1 MSDKFVLSTKA
12 NYFYSTVNRIQ
23 QNSNT
28 AGLYLG
34 LLRTPAD
41 FDNSTYKGT
50 HISASGVATTGR
62 QRSYRRPLGDNINP
76 TWNNPLWTT
85 NEQKAPNTVQRFAF
99 SSNLNYSPVKWLQL
113 DLRGGLDGYTDDRTY
128 FSPIGSAA
136 FNTGRLES
144 EIFKNSEVNLDL
156 IGRTEFGKLMDG
168 QIGINGT
175 LGFNINDRT
184 RYSDFAS
191 SQIFLLPSDIQNFSN
206 SRSPYEVNNN
216 KNQIRSNRLYGI
228 LTMDYD
234 DQVFV
239 NLSGTQEAASSVA
252 GTYFYPSADLAWQFT
267 KSIIPANDILSFGK
281 IRLSYGQVGVQPAA
295 Y

>member
-1 MSDKFVLSTKA
+1 SSSYSIDEINKRHPLQSTFGQGAAGVFIEGGANSWGDKIANRSGEADALNIAGQRFEGDNGRIVYPITKKNSKQTFVDENFNQVFQQGFVTDNNITFSGGGAKTNNYFSVGYLTQEGIVKNSEYTRATVRFNNQTFMSDKFVLTTKA
-12 NYFYSTVNRIQ
+12 NYVYSTGNRIQ

-128 FSPIGSAA
+128 FSPKVQLHSI
-136 FNTGRLES
+136 LE
-144 EIFKNSEVNLDL
+144 DL
-156 IGRTEFGKLMDG
+156 
-168 QIGINGT
+168 
-175 LGFNINDRT
+175 
-184 RYSDFAS
+184 
-191 SQIFLLPSDIQNFSN
+191 SQKFLKIPKS
-206 SRSPYEVNNN
+206 
-216 KNQIRSNRLYGI
+216 I
-228 LTMDYD
+228 LT
-234 DQVFV
+234 
-239 NLSGTQEAASSVA
+239 
-252 GTYFYPSADLAWQFT
+252 
-267 KSIIPANDILSFGK
+267 
-281 IRLSYGQVGVQPAA
+281 
-295 Y
+295 